1 MKWGGSKFVGCRG
14 VILAIAIITL
24 GLFVPAHCQTSSV
37 VLVLEQTP
45 ATGGEITPVAGL
57 YRFTAGS
64 EVTLTAV
71 PKPGYQFVHWLGEVS
86 DPTASNTVVYLNE
99 PKVIIAVFEQTEYG
113 IATEG
118 EGLPVA
124 GGGAGNGG
132 SMPTVTDFS
141 RPGGLST
148 GGGGSKAK
156 PQKLVSLESS
166 DKVPE
171 VPEPATGVLLVLGSL
186 FAFARR
192 RTKKL
197 A

>member
-1 MKWGGSKFVGCRG
+1 
-14 VILAIAIITL
+14 
-24 GLFVPAHCQTSSV
+24 
-37 VLVLEQTP
+37 VLLIEQTP
-45 ATGGEITPVAGL
+45 AIGGEITPVAGL
-57 YRFTAGS
+57 YHFTEGS

-86 DPTASNTVVYLNE
+86 DPTANSTVVYLNK

-113 IATEG
+113 ILAEG
-118 EGLPVA
+118 ESLPAAGGA
-124 GGGAGNGG
+124 GGG
-132 SMPTVTDFS
+132 SVPTATDFS

-156 PQKLVSLESS
+156 PQTLISLESS
-166 DKVPE
+166 DKTPE

>member
-1 MKWGGSKFVGCRG
+1 MNRGLSKVVGCRG
-14 VILAIAIITL
+14 VILAIVIIAW
-24 GLFVPAHCQTSSV
+24 GLFVPAYCQTSSV

-45 ATGGEITPVAGL
+45 ASGGEITPVAGL
-57 YRFTAGS
+57 YRFTEGS
-64 EVTLTAV
+64 EVTLTAA

-118 EGLPVA
+118 EDMPAA
-124 GGGAGNGG
+124 GGGGGGG

-166 DKVPE
+166 DKVPK
-171 VPEPATGVLLVLGSL
+171 VPEPATGALLVLGSL
-186 FAFARR
+186 FAFARS